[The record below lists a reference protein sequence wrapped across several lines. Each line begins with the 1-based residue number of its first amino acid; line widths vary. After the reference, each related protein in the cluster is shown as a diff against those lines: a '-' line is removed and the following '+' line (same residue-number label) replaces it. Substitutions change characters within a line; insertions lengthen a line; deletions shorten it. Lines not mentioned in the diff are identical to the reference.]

1 MKRIVFLLIFLMISA
16 SVVQAQ
22 GRDIR
27 RANRHLN
34 RGNLE
39 RALGH
44 VQEAMEYEEV
54 LEDAEIWVIKAQLF
68 MEIALT
74 EEEEYKDLVDKPVDR
89 ADAAL
94 QKAKELDKEQN
105 EFMLEIQ
112 QAMLLMSELV
122 FNEGVIAYEGE
133 DWSSASDYFLRA
145 YEITEEFES
154 QDTTILYNAAISA
167 ELAQEFDKAKDMY
180 LRLRDMEYDEPYLY
194 SSLTNISMMQQD
206 TVAATEFVQEGR
218 EKYPDNLDLI
228 FAEANIHIFTGDT
241 EQAEDILNLAIE
253 RDPENPALHFAFA
266 ANYDAMSQD
275 TLRYDKEER
284 QYAYEAAIES
294 YERAIELE
302 SDYFDAM
309 YNLGALYFNR
319 GLRMLEEA
327 EEELR
332 ETQDFQAYQEREE
345 KIKEVWL
352 SAQPYLEESFELID
366 EDDRYFTTVLISLVE
381 LYMRTGQNEEFE
393 EIRPMYEKYYGDPEG
408 EPMEE
413 PMIE

>member
-16 SVVQAQ
+16 SVLHAQ

-34 RGNLE
+34 RGNLD
-39 RALGH
+39 RALEH

-74 EEEEYKDLVDKPVDR
+74 EEEEYKDLVDNPVDR
-89 ADAAL
+89 ADAAM
-94 QKAKELDKEQN
+94 QKAMELDKEDN

-122 FNEGVIAYEGE
+122 FNEGVIAYEEE
-133 DWSSASDYFLRA
+133 DWSSASSYFLRA

-167 ELAQEFDKAKDMY
+167 ELAQEVDKAKNLY

-194 SSLTNISMMQQD
+194 TSLTNISMMQQD
-206 TVAATEFVQEGR
+206 TTAATKYVQEGR
-218 EKYPDNLDLI
+218 EKYPENLDLI

-241 EQAEDILNLAIE
+241 EQAEQILDIAIE
-253 RDPENPALHFAFA
+253 RDPDNPALHFAFA

-275 TLRYDKEER
+275 TLRYDREER
-284 QYAYEAAIES
+284 DFAFEAAVES

-302 SDYFDAM
+302 PDYFDAM
-309 YNLGALYFNR
+309 YNLGAMYFNK
-319 GLRMLEEA
+319 GLQMLEEA

-332 ETQDFQAYQEREE
+332 ETQDFQAYQEQEE
-345 KIKEVWL
+345 KIREVWFE
-352 SAQPYLEESFELID
+352 AQPYLERSFELID

-381 LYMRTGQNEEFE
+381 LYMRTGQEEEFE
-393 EIRPMYEKYYGDPEG
+393 EIRPLYQKYYGEEEG
-408 EPMEE
+408 EPAEE
-413 PMIE
+413 PMID